1 MSEKRTMVF
10 WRSGFVQRRGR
21 TGRLYLVNGYRN
33 SHWGGAMTKS
43 QCIDEARRHGAR
55 AVFTKAAVLSAR
67 NARWDKEEGRE
78 NVKSKQVRKALRGD
92 PHCADCED
100 LRAENARL
108 TESLTEAQQKRQNV
122 NDNMS
127 NEIRELTAEFA
138 TARNGWEVQQANAER
153 LAGELDAAKREL
165 RDLRVSYEGALPA
178 RPQLQALLAPPAPC
192 IGNTVMDSP
201 LAPDVTYSATEVCP
215 TCGGAMVDDNDNDCV
230 MCNGNGE
237 IDVPAHD
244 DTARLTANAAA
255 LREATEQD
263 LAAFRAGKQAQ
274 QEGETKARFGK
285 KEKGT
290 ANER

>member
-1 MSEKRTMVF
+1 
-10 WRSGFVQRRGR
+10 
-21 TGRLYLVNGYRN
+21 
-33 SHWGGAMTKS
+33 
-43 QCIDEARRHGAR
+43 
-55 AVFTKAAVLSAR
+55 
-67 NARWDKEEGRE
+67 
-78 NVKSKQVRKALRGD
+78 VKSKQVRKALQGD

-108 TESLTEAQQKRQNV
+108 TESLKEAQQKRQNV

-178 RPQLQALLAPPAPC
+178 RPQLQA
-192 IGNTVMDSP
+192 P

-215 TCGGAMVDDNDNDCV
+215 TCGGAMVDDNDNDCPA
-230 MCNGNGE
+230 CNGNGE